1 VPLIYLSCA
10 WVLGVFLGARLG
22 LPWPIIFVG
31 LTPLPFLRLFSQH
44 RRRIILVSLCL
55 VAFFG
60 GSVRFQSSQPVI
72 NQGSLQF
79 YNGQETQ
86 LKGLITAD
94 PEPGEKTAQLRLSAT
109 EITTGEGWREVS
121 GDTLLIMPRYSD
133 YRYGDVLLVTGNLET
148 PVQFDDFDYRSYL
161 AQQGIHSTMLYPQAE
176 IIDRGQGFAPLAQIY
191 AIRASLSHSLAEAL
205 PEPQGSLAQG
215 IILGVRGN
223 IPTSVKADFS
233 HTGTAHLLA
242 ISGLHLG
249 IMAGMLLGLG
259 VWLLG
264 RKRYLYIWLT
274 LGIIWAYAMLTGMH
288 PPIIRAAIMVSLF
301 LTAEILGRQRSAVT
315 ALALAAAVM
324 VGIEPR
330 LLWSASFQMSFMAM
344 MGLISLFPL
353 FQSAGRKAVNAA
365 WGEGRRGTSA
375 AYFIADGFSVTLAAL
390 AGVGPLIAYYFGIIS
405 FVSPPATLLT
415 LPVLPAI
422 IVSGGLA
429 GSLGL
434 VAPAAAQVVGWIAW
448 GFLSYLLAVVSAF
461 AAIPLSFVR
470 AAPIAPSLLWLYY
483 AALAAVLYL
492 TRRRRAGTIAEA
504 PPPTTTPGTGRIAEL
519 LSSSPRKWLIPPL
532 LAAAVLL
539 SAAAAAMPDD
549 NLHVSF
555 LNVGQGDAILIHRGT
570 QQVLVDGGPSPQAI
584 TVELGKKMP
593 FWDRTIELVVS
604 THPSADHLTGLVE
617 VVDRY
622 RVERVLQPETDSQSG
637 IYGQWLQV
645 LEEKDTECLTARAG
659 QRIDLGGGAVIE
671 VLNPQAPPLEGTYS
685 DEDNNGIILRVTM
698 GEASFLLTADAM
710 AEAESELMICR
721 ASLESTV
728 LKVGHHG
735 SNTSTTPRFLAV
747 VDPQLAVIS
756 VGANNTYGHPTDEVT
771 ARLAEKVGAEN
782 IYRTDRDGAIEF
794 VTDGEKLW
802 VETEK

>member
-10 WVLGVFLGARLG
+10 WVLGIFLGARLE
-22 LPWPIIFVG
+22 LPWPLIFAG
-31 LTPLPFLRLFSQH
+31 LAPLLFLRLFSQH

-60 GSVRFQSSQPVI
+60 GGIRFQSSQPVI
-72 NQGSLQF
+72 DQGSLQL
-79 YNGQETQ
+79 YNGQETR
-86 LKGLITAD
+86 LKGMITAD
-94 PEPGEKTAQLRLSAT
+94 PEPGESTTQLRLSTT
-109 EITTGEGWREVS
+109 EIMAGEGWREVS
-121 GDTLLIMPRYSD
+121 GDALLLMPRYSD
-133 YRYGDVLLVTGNLET
+133 YRYGDVLLITGELET

-176 IIDRGQGFAPLAQIY
+176 IIDRGQGFTPLAQVY
-191 AIRASLSHSLAEAL
+191 TIRNNLSHSLAKVL

-233 HTGTAHLLA
+233 HIGTAHLLA
-242 ISGLHLG
+242 ISGLHLS
-249 IMAGMLLGLG
+249 ILAGMLLGLG

-274 LGIIWAYAMLTGMH
+274 LGIIWAYAALTGMH

-301 LTAEILGRQRSAVT
+301 LAAEILGRQRSTAT
-315 ALALAAAVM
+315 ALAFAAAVM

-330 LLWSASFQMSFMAM
+330 LLWSASFQMSFTAM
-344 MGLISLFPL
+344 MGLITLFPL
-353 FQSAGRKAVNAA
+353 FQSTGRRTINAV
-365 WGEGRRGTSA
+365 WGEGRRGTST

-415 LPVLPAI
+415 LPMLPAI

-434 VAPAAAQVVGWIAW
+434 VAPAAAQFIGWIAW
-448 GFLSYLLAVVSAF
+448 GFLSYLLAVVGAF
-461 AAIPLSFVR
+461 ATIPLSFVR
-470 AAPIAPSLLWLYY
+470 VAPIATAPVWIYY
-483 AALAAVLYL
+483 SALAAVLYL
-492 TRRRRAGTIAEA
+492 TRRRRASAIADT
-504 PPPTTTPGTGRIAEL
+504 PPPAATPGAGRIAEI

-532 LAAAVLL
+532 LTAAVLL
-539 SAAAAAMPDD
+539 SAAAAMPDD
-549 NLHVSF
+549 NLHISF
-555 LNVGQGDAILIHRGT
+555 LDVGQGDAILIHRGT
-570 QQVLVDGGPSPQAI
+570 QQILVDGGPSPQDI
-584 TVELGKKMP
+584 TIELGKKMP

-622 RVERVLQPETDSQSG
+622 RVEQVIQPEVDSQSS
-637 IYGQWLQV
+637 IYRKWLRL

-659 QRIDLGGGAVIE
+659 QRIDLGGGATIE
-671 VLNPQAPPLEGTYS
+671 VMNPQTPPLEGTYS
-685 DEDNNGIILRVTM
+685 DEDNNGVILRVTM
-698 GEASFLLTADAM
+698 GKASFLLTADTM
-710 AEAESELMICR
+710 AEAESELIARR

-735 SNTSTTPRFLAV
+735 SNTSTTPRFLAM
-747 VDPQLAVIS
+747 VDPKVAVIP
-756 VGANNTYGHPTDEVT
+756 VGADNTYGHPTDEVM
-771 ARLAEKVGAEN
+771 ARLAEKVGTEN
-782 IYRTDRDGAIEF
+782 IYRTDRDGTIEF

-802 VETEK
+802 VETER